1 MEQQIAVCSRTAPH
15 DAAVGLPSPQ
25 EGEGAMEPP
34 RMVLQ
39 SGWCCSRAPL
49 PLAGRGA
56 MEPPRMVLQSG
67 SPPPC
72 GEGRGVGAAS

>member
-39 SGWCCSRAPL
+39 SG
-49 PLAGRGA
+49 
-56 MEPPRMVLQSG
+56 

-72 GEGRGVGAAS
+72 GEGQGVGAAS